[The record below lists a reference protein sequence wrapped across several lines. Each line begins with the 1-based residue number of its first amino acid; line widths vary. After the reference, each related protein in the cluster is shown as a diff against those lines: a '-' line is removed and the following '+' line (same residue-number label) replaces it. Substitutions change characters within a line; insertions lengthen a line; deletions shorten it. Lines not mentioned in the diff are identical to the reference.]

1 MCPSADS
8 HAASGGRICEA
19 AAAKTHSESQGP
31 LWTKRR
37 LSHTGNLCFGTTMPS
52 TCRRATETT
61 QLPKHMHVKH
71 FIAYCARNIIIRTTR
86 ASQGKQKKRWYGLCL
101 WETSTVNGVL
111 RIVHVT
117 GTYVKRCPTVQE
129 ALFNPFLI
137 LQWLWSNRWKTLRT
151 QFLERF
157 RT

>member
-1 MCPSADS
+1 MLLQEGGSVKQQQLRHTRKAKGLCEPSAVCHTQATS
-8 HAASGGRICEA
+8 H
-19 AAAKTHSESQGP
+19 
-31 LWTKRR
+31 
-37 LSHTGNLCFGTTMPS
+37 CFGTTMPS

-137 LQWLWSNRWKTLRT
+137 LEWLWSNRWKTLRT